1 VTVDIRGRTT
11 GSQRLRVRIRLTG
24 SSDGGGGLAIS
35 DGTITVGTDAMPAD
49 FSGPLGGVE
58 DGRLVAT
65 LTDAAGSRVQVVVDV
80 RVGRS
85 DRATG
90 HILFR
95 SVGANG
101 GGA

>member
-1 VTVDIRGRTT
+1 
-11 GSQRLRVRIRLTG
+11 
-24 SSDGGGGLAIS
+24 
-35 DGTITVGTDAMPAD
+35 MPAD